1 MTLMKVIGH
10 SENETGQNSQFS
22 QCFEMLIFFEQRVPQ
37 VKLLRISLFLL
48 QMFDQFFLLLIATG
62 SSASEREA
70 YEVIDEEFL
79 GAGLY
84 EKVDGDTL
92 TYKKVDGPDEE
103 GDFNFLLA
111 SPTDPREWRLT
122 FGKNKD
128 DAMNEENTYYKVGC
142 DKI

>member
-1 MTLMKVIGH
+1 MFDNPILAVFWNAYNFWAEGSTGETLK
-10 SENETGQNSQFS
+10 
-22 QCFEMLIFFEQRVPQ
+22 CPFF
-37 VKLLRISLFLL
+37 L
-48 QMFDQFFLLLIATG
+48 QMFDQFFILLIATG
-62 SSASEREA
+62 AIASERET
-70 YEVIDEEFL
+70 YEVIDKEFP

-92 TYKKVDGPDEE
+92 TYKKVDGPDED

-142 DKI
+142 DQI

>member
-1 MTLMKVIGH
+1 MAPYLP
-10 SENETGQNSQFS
+10 
-22 QCFEMLIFFEQRVPQ
+22 FF
-37 VKLLRISLFLL
+37 L
-48 QMFDQFFLLLIATG
+48 QMFDQFFILLIATG
-62 SSASEREA
+62 AIASERET
-70 YEVIDEEFL
+70 YEVIDEEFP

-84 EKVDGDTL
+84 ERVDGDTL
-92 TYKKVDGPDEE
+92 AYKKVDGPDED

-142 DKI
+142 DKIEGLKFKAQPLS

>member
-1 MTLMKVIGH
+1 
-10 SENETGQNSQFS
+10 
-22 QCFEMLIFFEQRVPQ
+22 
-37 VKLLRISLFLL
+37 
-48 QMFDQFFLLLIATG
+48 MFDQFFILLIATG
-62 SSASEREA
+62 AIASERET
-70 YEVIDEEFL
+70 YEVIDEEFP

-92 TYKKVDGPDEE
+92 TYKKVDGPDED

-111 SPTDPREWRLT
+111 SPTDPREWRVT

-142 DKI
+142 DQI

>member
-1 MTLMKVIGH
+1 M
-10 SENETGQNSQFS
+10 
-22 QCFEMLIFFEQRVPQ
+22 
-37 VKLLRISLFLL
+37 SLFFL
-48 QMFDQFFLLLIATG
+48 QMFDQFFILLIATG
-62 SSASEREA
+62 AIASERET
-70 YEVIDEEFL
+70 YEVIDEEFP

-92 TYKKVDGPDEE
+92 TYKKVDWPDED

-122 FGKNKD
+122 FGKNKN
-128 DAMNEENTYYKVGC
+128 DAMNEENAYYKVGC